1 MAFREVTE
9 RWAQWRFERQA
20 KELLEP
26 LYRVAL
32 RLTGKHED
40 AEDLVQDTIIKAYR
54 AFARARFDGPA
65 GERAWFFTIL
75 ANGFR
80 DGYRRRRRTPE
91 VPFAALEDDA
101 ESNVIE
107 LVPDLAP
114 GPDLQA
120 DATLFRE
127 AAQAVIERL
136 PPEVRLEVWRA
147 ETAEPLL
154 HPNDPDVVAVAS
166 DTKVET
172 SLTLL
177 NLNDHDCIAAF
188 ILDHVRL
195 A

>member
-136 PPEVRLEVWRA
+136 PPEVRLRGLARRDCRTAASPERSGRRRRGERHEGGNQPNPA
-147 ETAEPLL
+147 ESE
-154 HPNDPDVVAVAS
+154 
-166 DTKVET
+166 
-172 SLTLL
+172 
-177 NLNDHDCIAAF
+177 
-188 ILDHVRL
+188 
-195 A
+195 